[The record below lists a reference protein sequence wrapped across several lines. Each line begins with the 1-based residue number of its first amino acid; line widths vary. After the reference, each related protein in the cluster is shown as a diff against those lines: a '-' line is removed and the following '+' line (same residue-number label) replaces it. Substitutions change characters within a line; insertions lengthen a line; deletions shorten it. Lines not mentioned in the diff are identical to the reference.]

1 MAGIKGPRSPA
12 ALAAAKARSER
23 EAARRKVFSNLLR
36 AAMAKKAMSQSEL
49 AETASRFL
57 PPARK
62 TKGKR
67 ARGQKIGRDSISSY
81 CSGKGYPTAPGYL
94 DAIAQALDTTVE
106 ALTPRAEQTAA
117 GTEPF
122 PALQIEAAS
131 EGGVWL
137 RVNQLVS
144 MDTALKVARL
154 IEEDKDRKN
163 SSEPT
168 LIQFGAQR

>member
-12 ALAAAKARSER
+12 ALAAARARSER

-36 AAMAKKAMSQSEL
+36 AQMAKKAISQSEL
-49 AETASRFL
+49 AETASGYL

-67 ARGQKIGRDSISSY
+67 ARGQKIGRDSISVY
-81 CSGKGYPTAPGYL
+81 CRGEGFPTAPGYL
-94 DAIAQALDTTVE
+94 EAIAQALDTTVE
-106 ALTPRAEQTAA
+106 ALTPRGGQTPA

-137 RVNQLVS
+137 KVNQRVS

-154 IEEDKDRKN
+154 LQEDKEQKN
-163 SSEPT
+163 SSEPV
-168 LIQFGAQR
+168 LVNFGAQR